1 MVRRIIPLLLLALLV
16 ASPAGGQ
23 GVEGRKAAIDDKI
36 ASLNDKI
43 AVARE
48 RERELAGEIA
58 QVSAQIRNLEHEV
71 GDVSSDL
78 VVLERNLALY
88 QAKLDRL
95 TELFQL
101 QSRKLAFLR
110 DQYATAVHRL
120 HARLVAIYEGGRI
133 GTVEVLLAAESFS
146 DLLSRLEYVREIAA
160 QDRRIA
166 AQVEKAKLQM
176 RAARLKTK
184 KTRAQVARVTRAVA
198 IRTQQQRALRDR
210 LVSSRDALA
219 GTRNEKERTLETV
232 KENKDE
238 YIAEVEALARVSA
251 QLAARIQ
258 SAQSS
263 SSSSRGSAAPAVV
276 SSSGFIWPVS
286 GPVTSPFGWRWG
298 RMHEGIDIAAPS
310 GTPIRAAASGVVI
323 YAGWMGGYGNLV
335 VVDHGGGVATAYA
348 HASAIAVGNGQSVA
362 QGQVVSYVGCT
373 GHCFGA
379 HLHFEVRVNGAP
391 VDPLGYL

>member
-43 AVARE
+43 ANARE

-58 QVSAQIRNLEHEV
+58 HVSAQIRDLEQEV

-78 VVLERNLALY
+78 AVLERNLALY

-95 TELFQL
+95 TELFHL

-110 DQYATAVHRL
+110 DQYATALHRL
-120 HARLVAIYEGGRI
+120 HARLVAIYEAGRI

-219 GTRNEKERTLETV
+219 GSRNEKERTLETV

-238 YIAEVEALARVSA
+238 YIGEVEALARVSA
-251 QLAARIQ
+251 QLASRIQ

-263 SSSSRGSAAPAVV
+263 SSSSSGSPAGV

-310 GTPIRAAASGVVI
+310 GAPIRAAASGVVI

-335 VVDHGGGVATAYA
+335 VVDHGGGIATAYA

>member
-43 AVARE
+43 ANARE

-58 QVSAQIRNLEHEV
+58 HVSAQIRDLEQEV

-78 VVLERNLALY
+78 AVLERNLALY

-95 TELFQL
+95 TELFHL

-110 DQYATAVHRL
+110 DQYATALHRL
-120 HARLVAIYEGGRI
+120 HARLVAIYEAGRI

-219 GTRNEKERTLETV
+219 GSRNEKERTLETV

-251 QLAARIQ
+251 QLASRIQ

-263 SSSSRGSAAPAVV
+263 SSSSSGSPAGV

-310 GTPIRAAASGVVI
+310 GAPIRAAASGVVI

-335 VVDHGGGVATAYA
+335 VVDHGGGIATAYA